1 MTIDA
6 AVSRQF
12 ALVAQAL
19 AFIDARGPRAPTFDE
34 IAAAVALS
42 EQALERVLADWAD
55 ISPARF
61 LHYLSKDYRRQQLAA
76 SSDLLTASTGAD
88 RNSSGRAGERMLSW
102 ESMTAD
108 QIKATTRDIGIGYG
122 FGPSLFGDALLAWTS
137 RGICHL
143 AFSAGDEAQDGGEGE
158 ATLLAELSALWPVA
172 RQQRDDTHAH
182 ALLQRI
188 FERTPTRD
196 RVHLMLRGTP
206 FQIRIWEALIRLQPG
221 QLVSYGQLASALHAP
236 RSSRA
241 VGSAIAANSL
251 GFLVPCHRMIRADG
265 NFGEYRWG
273 STRKQ
278 AMIVWEAHN
287 LTPSAAGTSRDDPA
301 QR

>member
-55 ISPARF
+55 ISSARF

-143 AFSAGDEAQDGGEGE
+143 AFSAGDEAQGEGE

-172 RQQRDDTHAH
+172 KRQRDDTRAH

-188 FERTPTRD
+188 FSRMSPRD
-196 RVHLMLRGTP
+196 RVHVVLRGTN
-206 FQIRIWEALIRLQPG
+206 FQIKIWEALIGLQPG
-221 QLVSYGQLASALHAP
+221 QMMSYGQLAHALHIP

-251 GFLVPCHRMIRADG
+251 GFLIPCHRMIRADG

-273 STRKQ
+273 CTRKQ

>member
-1 MTIDA
+1 MIIDA

-55 ISPARF
+55 ISSARF

-122 FGPSLFGDALLAWTS
+122 FGPIF
-137 RGICHL
+137 
-143 AFSAGDEAQDGGEGE
+143 
-158 ATLLAELSALWPVA
+158 AELKDVPVGVGTGPGA
-172 RQQRDDTHAH
+172 GLTVETVQLVDLEQRPGARHDASQAQRVACRLDHRSQTRGRGGRSPECRRRGFRWGLSGRRRHAGNMDRQQT
-182 ALLQRI
+182 
-188 FERTPTRD
+188 
-196 RVHLMLRGTP
+196 
-206 FQIRIWEALIRLQPG
+206 
-221 QLVSYGQLASALHAP
+221 
-236 RSSRA
+236 
-241 VGSAIAANSL
+241 SL
-251 GFLVPCHRMIRADG
+251 GFDNTQGLRSDLHLLFSRTGNSPSGPPVRPCPRGAC
-265 NFGEYRWG
+265 
-273 STRKQ
+273 
-278 AMIVWEAHN
+278 
-287 LTPSAAGTSRDDPA
+287 PA
-301 QR
+301 SS